1 MCSVITL
8 EESILFDKF
17 TPGRRSF
24 KGFNPTIETI
34 NAERKAESE
43 GKGVGVK
50 RVRKEDLIVPTQI
63 SSGNKMEPVITPLPQ
78 QKAYKQPQQ
87 KKPRKK

>member
-1 MCSVITL
+1 M

-34 NAERKAESE
+34 NAERKAEFE
-43 GKGVGVK
+43 GKSSSTK
-50 RVRKEDLIVPTQI
+50 RIRQEDLLVPAQL
-63 SSGNKMEPVITPLPQ
+63 SSSNKVDSSSIHSASFKMHKAPQ
-78 QKAYKQPQQ
+78 T
-87 KKPRKK
+87 KKPRK